1 MRVNGTME
9 FVSKEEHAR
18 LEVELEVH
26 NPDDNSKVQQ
36 GIMVKLE
43 EAYGHCPRALS
54 FSKLWD

>member
-9 FVSKEEHAR
+9 FVSKEELAR

-36 GIMVKLE
+36 GIMVE
-43 EAYGHCPRALS
+43 H
-54 FSKLWD
+54 